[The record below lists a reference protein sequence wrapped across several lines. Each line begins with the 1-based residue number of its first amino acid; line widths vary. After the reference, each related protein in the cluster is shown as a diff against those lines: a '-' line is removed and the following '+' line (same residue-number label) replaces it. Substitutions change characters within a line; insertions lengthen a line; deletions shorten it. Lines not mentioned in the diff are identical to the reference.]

1 MMSLLEKVTEA
12 EKKADDFGFR
22 WENTDQI
29 FDQIQSE
36 CNEIKEELHIQ
47 NQEKLQD
54 ELGDLIHATLSL
66 CVYCGF
72 SLEETIGK
80 NLAKFNTRLDNVIG
94 NAKKEGYHTLQGQ
107 PTEILMKFWNKSKE
121 TIH

>member
-1 MMSLLEKVTEA
+1 MSLLEKVTEA
-12 EKKADDFGFR
+12 EKKADAFGFR

-29 FDQIQSE
+29 FDQILSE
-36 CNEIKEELHIQ
+36 CQEIKEELRIQ
-47 NQEKLQD
+47 NKRKLQD

-66 CVYCGF
+66 CLFCGF
-72 SLEETIGK
+72 SLEETLEK
-80 NLAKFNTRLDNVIG
+80 NLNKFNNRMDKVIFH
-94 NAKKEGYHTLQGQ
+94 AKKEGYNTLQGQ